1 MLKGD
6 GHESS
11 FGMHREPHHRSRL
24 EPGLVSST
32 EAQQGSLHGYRDA
45 VRIMWD
51 PGWRRSTDIEVQ
63 MGPFGRES
71 HRNIHAQLAEVDVQ
85 HDYCIDVCGAFGEVI
100 GAYSSST
107 VSAEPP

>member
-1 MLKGD
+1 
-6 GHESS
+6 
-11 FGMHREPHHRSRL
+11 
-24 EPGLVSST
+24 
-32 EAQQGSLHGYRDA
+32 
-45 VRIMWD
+45 
-51 PGWRRSTDIEVQ
+51 